1 MKPSVEV
8 YMIKSIHSATFIQ
21 GKYGMWL
28 CKKPT
33 TLNGLCYT
41 VMQIGIFKK
50 RLNYKN
56 NSIYSNVISSPT
68 SSTMAKPLAHRQH
81 RPLLYSP
88 SPTSLST
95 RQGSHKQAT
104 LFGPKVNPWD
114 APFCSSTDVPLL
126 PPLLPQGLGMCHACC
141 WKCAASLAECVL
153 STP

>member
-1 MKPSVEV
+1 MRPSVED
-8 YMIKSIHSATFIQ
+8 YMIKGIHSATFIQ

-28 CKKPT
+28 CKKST

-56 NSIYSNVISSPT
+56 NLIYSNVISSPT
-68 SSTMAKPLAHRQH
+68 SSTMAKPLAHWQH

-104 LFGPKVNPWD
+104 LFGPKQSESMGCHLS
-114 APFCSSTDVPLL
+114 AHLL
-126 PPLLPQGLGMCHACC
+126 MFPCCPHSCLRALACAMLAAGNVRPP
-141 WKCAASLAECVL
+141 
-153 STP
+153 